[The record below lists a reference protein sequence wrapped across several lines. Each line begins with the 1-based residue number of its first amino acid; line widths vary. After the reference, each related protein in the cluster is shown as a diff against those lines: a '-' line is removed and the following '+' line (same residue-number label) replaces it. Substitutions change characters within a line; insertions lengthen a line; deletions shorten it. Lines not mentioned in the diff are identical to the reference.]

1 MRPVDVN
8 LPAYLWGN
16 CLDLLA
22 LPVWVVSAD
31 DALVYVNPAAVQWL
45 HRSPRRLL
53 GQRLEQW
60 LDAATAGVLAD
71 AARRSRHEDRRIL
84 LPRARIALVE
94 GHELF
99 ADISLTAIG
108 EIHGQREQV
117 LMEAIPVGEF
127 AGDDP
132 AQALPAALH
141 ASLRGLAHEVRNPL
155 AGLRGAAQLLERRI
169 EDPEARRYLDVIRA
183 ETDRLH
189 SLVERLLTPTPP
201 QPLVEINLHEV
212 IERVRFLIEAEAGWA
227 VRVVR
232 DYDPSV
238 PTLAG
243 DVDRLIQAV
252 LNLARN
258 ALEASANEVRL
269 RTRVEHGVR
278 IGEVV
283 HRLAVRLDII
293 DNGHG
298 VTEALSER
306 VFLPL
311 VSGRSD
317 GTGLGLTLAQE
328 IAREH
333 AGSLSF
339 RSRPGHTVF
348 TLLLPVPAP
357 AQEAFEVTR

>member
-1 MRPVDVN
+1 MSEVSQ
-8 LPAYLWGN
+8 LSWLE
-16 CLDLLA
+16 LLA
-22 LPVWVVSAD
+22 LPLWLLDGEDVV
-31 DALVYVNPAAVQWL
+31 VYANPAATQWL
-45 HRSPRRLL
+45 HRSPRRLVGHGL
-53 GQRLEQW
+53 GHWLEPAGAA
-60 LDAATAGVLAD
+60 LLGAATRR
-71 AARRSRHEDRRIL
+71 ARDENRRVV
-84 LPRARIALVE
+84 LPRARIALAE
-94 GHELF
+94 GEEYF
-99 ADISLTAIG
+99 ADVTLTPVTEG
-108 EIHGQREQV
+108 EQALV
-117 LMEAIPVGEF
+117 LVEAIPVGEF
-127 AGDDP
+127 AGDDA

-169 EDPEARRYLDVIRA
+169 EDPEARRCLDVIRA

-189 SLVERLLTPTPP
+189 ALVERLLTPTPP

-227 VRVVR
+227 LRVVR

-238 PTLAG
+238 PALAG

-258 ALEASANEVRL
+258 ALEAGASEVRL
-269 RTRVEHGVR
+269 KTRVEHAVR
-278 IGEVV
+278 IGDVA
-283 HRLAVRLDII
+283 HRQAVRLDIV
-293 DNGHG
+293 DNGRG
-298 VTEALSER
+298 VAEALSER

-348 TLLLPVPAP
+348 TLLLPVPAV
-357 AQEAFEVTR
+357 AQETFGVSDE